1 MHVKFLFSREV
12 LPNAFYAR
20 DPATVAKELL
30 GKRLIRELDKNLL
43 EGIVVETEAYYGLHD
58 PASRA
63 YHGIRKYN
71 EPMWAEPGRAFIY
84 NVHKYWMFNI
94 VAHKPNRIGAVL
106 IRAMEPTKGIEIMMK
121 NRSVKELFNLTNGPG
136 KLTIALKIDKSL
148 NCVPVTSR
156 ENEIIIADN
165 KMGFET
171 GSSHRIG
178 VRKDL
183 EKELR
188 FFIKGNRFVSR

>member
-1 MHVKFLFSREV
+1 
-12 LPNAFYAR
+12 
-20 DPATVAKELL
+20 
-30 GKRLIRELDKNLL
+30 
-43 EGIVVETEAYYGLHD
+43 
-58 PASRA
+58 
-63 YHGIRKYN
+63 
-71 EPMWAEPGRAFIY
+71 
-84 NVHKYWMFNI
+84 
-94 VAHKPNRIGAVL
+94 
-106 IRAMEPTKGIEIMMK
+106 MMK
-121 NRSVKELFNLTNGPG
+121 NRSVKEFSSLTNGPG

-148 NCVPVTSR
+148 NGVPVTSR

-165 KMGFET
+165 KVEFET

>member
-1 MHVKFLFSREV
+1 MPRTFF
-12 LPNAFYAR
+12 AR
-20 DPATVAKELL
+20 DTEIVAKELL
-30 GKRLIRELDKNLL
+30 GKRVIRIFNKNFL

-71 EPMWAEPGRAFIY
+71 EPMWADPGITFIY

-94 VAHKPNRIGAVL
+94 VAHEPNRIGAVL
-106 IRAMEPTKGIEIMMK
+106 IRALEPTKGIEFMMK
-121 NRSVKELFNLTNGPG
+121 NRSVKELSNLTSGPG
-136 KLTIALKIDKSL
+136 KLTIALKIDKNL
-148 NCVPVTSR
+148 NGVPVTSR

-165 KMGFET
+165 KMEFEI
-171 GSSHRIG
+171 GSSNRIG

-183 EKELR
+183 EKKLR
-188 FFIKGNRFVSR
+188 FFIKGNRFISR